1 MIYNGRRVSSPMY
14 AHISFFLDCATRV
27 PRMDSVC
34 EIGGGY
40 GALGRLFLTNNYRP
54 VRRYVV
60 VDLPE
65 SLFFAEA
72 YLRATLGSDRVH
84 YVESA
89 TPIANRTLLDHPV
102 ILCPVSRLPA
112 LRMIHF
118 DLVINTLSM
127 QEMTDEYVAF
137 YRDWLAAQPANY
149 FYSFNYLMQRAEY
162 LGESPNLFAPRLSPR
177 WVVTLST
184 CIDGRPNPFSRVLAR
199 RCSPLTARWRNW
211 RSAARYFQRP
221 LAISA
226 MYPLLHAAD
235 NAHDA
240 RFPYRLLVAM
250 SEDFDP
256 IRKEALFLVRR
267 IGELERCRPV
277 LDRTERDRVAAIR
290 SSTEAQVSDA
300 VHARV
305 PPHLV
310 ELQQELY
317 PDQPTTASASP

>member
-1 MIYNGRRVSSPMY
+1 
-14 AHISFFLDCATRV
+14 
-27 PRMDSVC
+27 
-34 EIGGGY
+34 
-40 GALGRLFLTNNYRP
+40 
-54 VRRYVV
+54 
-60 VDLPE
+60 
-65 SLFFAEA
+65 
-72 YLRATLGSDRVH
+72 
-84 YVESA
+84 
-89 TPIANRTLLDHPV
+89 
-102 ILCPVSRLPA
+102 
-112 LRMIHF
+112 
-118 DLVINTLSM
+118 
-127 QEMTDEYVAF
+127 
-137 YRDWLAAQPANY
+137 
-149 FYSFNYLMQRAEY
+149 
-162 LGESPNLFAPRLSPR
+162 
-177 WVVTLST
+177 
-184 CIDGRPNPFSRVLAR
+184 
-199 RCSPLTARWRNW
+199 
-211 RSAARYFQRP
+211 
-221 LAISA
+221 